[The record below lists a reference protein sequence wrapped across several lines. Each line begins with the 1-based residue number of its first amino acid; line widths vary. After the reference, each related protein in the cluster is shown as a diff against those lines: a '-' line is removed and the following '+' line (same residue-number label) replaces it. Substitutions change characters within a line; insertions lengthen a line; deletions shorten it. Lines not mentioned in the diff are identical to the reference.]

1 MEGERIFIMLKVVV
15 FDSGYGGEFLADR
28 IEEELP
34 VIDIIRVIDWRN
46 ANKILTSP
54 KEARRIA
61 REDLRPYIGKVDLII
76 FANHLLTV
84 TSLKYFRRKFKNQK
98 FIGLGLRKP
107 KTPVKDSTI
116 ILTTK
121 AVTKTIS
128 YYNFILHLSHKPKTM
143 TLDSWPEKIDDGELT
158 FTEISN
164 TLKGLVDRSV
174 SSQEIFLFCSQF
186 YDIKSELTKL
196 FGNTIKIHD
205 GFDDMIRE
213 ICRILKIR
221 GGMKKLK

>member
-1 MEGERIFIMLKVVV
+1 MC
-15 FDSGYGGEFLADR
+15 
-28 IEEELP
+28 
-34 VIDIIRVIDWRN
+34 
-46 ANKILTSP
+46 
-54 KEARRIA
+54 
-61 REDLRPYIGKVDLII
+61 
-76 FANHLLTV
+76 
-84 TSLKYFRRKFKNQK
+84 
-98 FIGLGLRKP
+98 
-107 KTPVKDSTI
+107 
-116 ILTTK
+116 
-121 AVTKTIS
+121 
-128 YYNFILHLSHKPKTM
+128 
-143 TLDSWPEKIDDGELT
+143 
-158 FTEISN
+158 N